1 MKNSYRQRYI
11 TQEKQ
16 ELYKALMQDKTLQR
30 MIQDCVGTI
39 DEPHLIILLD
49 YVYMLAYQQGRSA
62 GIKLVHD
69 QVCGEK
75 DPDQRQEVQ
84 KKCSKSAEKMQKK

>member
-1 MKNSYRQRYI
+1 MKHSFKQRYI
-11 TQEKQ
+11 TAEK
-16 ELYKALMQDKTLQR
+16 KALYESLLQDRTLQR
-30 MIQDCVGTI
+30 MVQDCIGNA
-39 DEPHLIILLD
+39 DEPHLVILMNYL
-49 YVYMLAYQQGRSA
+49 YALAYQQGRSA

>member
-1 MKNSYRQRYI
+1 MKNSYRQRYV
-11 TQEKQ
+11 TKEKK
-16 ELYKALMQDKTLQR
+16 ELYTALMQDKTLQR
-30 MIQDCVGTI
+30 MVLDCAGIV
-39 DEPHLIILLD
+39 DEPRLIILLD

-84 KKCSKSAEKMQKK
+84 KKCSKSAEEVQ